1 MTIKPT
7 KNYHNH
13 LTRIA
18 TFCALLYCNSAFC
31 AELVEYDHTFLMG
44 QNASN
49 IDLSR
54 YSEGNPAIPGM
65 YDVSVYVNDQPII
78 NQSITFIEIE
88 GKKNAQAC
96 ITLKNLLQFHINS
109 PDINNEKAVLLAR
122 DETLGNC
129 LNLTEIIPQASV
141 RYDVNEQRLD
151 IDVPQAWVMKNYQ
164 NYVDPS
170 LWENGINA
178 AMLSYNLNGYHSET
192 PGRRNDSIY
201 AAFNG
206 GMNLGAWRLRA
217 SGNYNWMT
225 DSGSNY
231 DFKNRY
237 IQRDIASLRSQL
249 ILGESYTMGETF
261 DSVSIRG
268 IRLYSDS
275 RMLPPTLASFAPII
289 HGVANTNAKVT
300 ITQGGYKIYETTV
313 PPGAFVID
321 DLSPSGYGSDL
332 IVTVEESDGSKRT
345 FSQPFSS
352 VVQMLRPGVGR
363 WDISGGQ
370 VLKDDIQ
377 DEPNLFQASYYY
389 GLNNYLTGYTGIQ
402 ITDNNY
408 TAGLLGLGLNTS
420 VGAFSFDVTHSNVR
434 IPDDKT
440 YQGQSYRVSWNK
452 LFEETSTSLNIAA
465 YRYSTQNYLG
475 LNDALTLIDEVKHP
489 EQDLEP
495 KSMRN
500 YSRMKNQVTVSINQP
515 LKFEKKDYGSFYL
528 SGSWSDYWASGQNRS
543 NYSIG
548 YSNSASWGSYSVS
561 AQRSWNEDGDTDD
574 SVYLSFTIPIEKL
587 LGTEQRTSGFQS
599 IDTQMSSDFKGNNQ
613 LNVSS
618 SGYSDNARVSYSVNT
633 GYTMNK
639 ASKDLSYVGGYASY
653 ESPWGTLAGSVSANS
668 DNSRQVSLST
678 DGGFVLHSGGLT
690 FSNDSF
696 SDFDTLA
703 VVQAPGAQGA
713 RINYGNS
720 TIDRW
725 GYGVTSALS
734 PYHENRIALDI
745 NDLENDVELKS
756 TSAVAVPR
764 QGSVVFADFE
774 TVQGQSAIMNITRSD
789 GKNIPFAADIYDE
802 QGNVIGNVG
811 QGGQAFVR
819 GIEQQGNI
827 SIKWLEESKPV
838 SCLAHYQQS
847 SEAEKIAQSIILNGI
862 RCQIQ

>member
-1 MTIKPT
+1 MTIEYT
-7 KNYHNH
+7 KNYHH

-18 TFCALLYCNSAFC
+18 TFCALLYCNTAFS

-54 YSEGNPAIPGM
+54 YSEGNPAIPGV

-78 NQSITFIEIE
+78 NQSITFVAIE

-141 RYDVNEQRLD
+141 RYDVNDQRLD

-192 PGRRNDSIY
+192 PGRKNESIY

-237 IQRDIASLRSQL
+237 VQRDIASLRSQL
-249 ILGESYTMGETF
+249 ILGESYTTGETF

-275 RMLPPTLASFAPII
+275 RMLPPTLASFAPTI

-332 IVTVEESDGSKRT
+332 IVTIEESDGSKRT

-475 LNDALTLIDEVKHP
+475 LND
-489 EQDLEP
+489 
-495 KSMRN
+495 
-500 YSRMKNQVTVSINQP
+500 
-515 LKFEKKDYGSFYL
+515 
-528 SGSWSDYWASGQNRS
+528 
-543 NYSIG
+543 
-548 YSNSASWGSYSVS
+548 
-561 AQRSWNEDGDTDD
+561 
-574 SVYLSFTIPIEKL
+574 
-587 LGTEQRTSGFQS
+587 
-599 IDTQMSSDFKGNNQ
+599 
-613 LNVSS
+613 
-618 SGYSDNARVSYSVNT
+618 
-633 GYTMNK
+633 
-639 ASKDLSYVGGYASY
+639 
-653 ESPWGTLAGSVSANS
+653 
-668 DNSRQVSLST
+668 
-678 DGGFVLHSGGLT
+678 
-690 FSNDSF
+690 
-696 SDFDTLA
+696 
-703 VVQAPGAQGA
+703 
-713 RINYGNS
+713 
-720 TIDRW
+720 
-725 GYGVTSALS
+725 
-734 PYHENRIALDI
+734 
-745 NDLENDVELKS
+745 
-756 TSAVAVPR
+756 
-764 QGSVVFADFE
+764 
-774 TVQGQSAIMNITRSD
+774 
-789 GKNIPFAADIYDE
+789 
-802 QGNVIGNVG
+802 
-811 QGGQAFVR
+811 
-819 GIEQQGNI
+819 
-827 SIKWLEESKPV
+827 
-838 SCLAHYQQS
+838 
-847 SEAEKIAQSIILNGI
+847 
-862 RCQIQ
+862 